1 MNRGLIKTIA
11 GLLLLTAFL
20 IAAGMMIFKNY
31 FSADY
36 FRFFPALVVIFFVIN
51 ATFFLFFYRSVDKPN
66 NQFIRSMMLSTV
78 IKLILYLAVV
88 LIYVLSFPESKFA
101 FSVTVMLLYLCY
113 TFYDIIIMVKLVK
126 QVK

>member
-20 IAAGMMIFKNY
+20 ITAGIIIFKNY

-51 ATFFLFFYRSVDKPN
+51 TGFFLFFYRSVNKPN
-66 NQFIRSMMLSTV
+66 NQFIRSFMLATLL
-78 IKLILYLAVV
+78 KLILYLAIV

-101 FSVTVMLLYLCY
+101 FSVIVMLLYLFY
-113 TFYDIIIMVKLVK
+113 TLYDLIIMVKLVK